1 MFAQAAGWADSIPDD
16 ADAEILE
23 TENLKVY
30 GEESDSEDDHDGDD
44 EVPMRLLRDFRIF
57 KQDAPKKPI
66 PFDQLVDEP
75 EEELAQYS
83 AAGLVEACVE
93 EDSDEE
99 SSDSAE
105 SMHEA
110 PPAQRIR
117 LTDILEVDVHHCFAK
132 SFAEPERPVEN
143 RYNE

>member
-1 MFAQAAGWADSIPDD
+1 
-16 ADAEILE
+16 
-23 TENLKVY
+23 
-30 GEESDSEDDHDGDD
+30 
-44 EVPMRLLRDFRIF
+44 MRLLRDFRIF
-57 KQDAPKKPI
+57 KQDAPKEPV

-75 EEELAQYS
+75 EEKLAQYS

-132 SFAEPERPVEN
+132 SFAEPERPVEYH
-143 RYNE
+143 YNE